1 MRRYIVQ
8 KDLMEEN
15 IRLVQKAAG
24 SALLYGTVKANG
36 YGLGLEA
43 MVRILSSQGIDRFA
57 VTEPLDAKRICELG
71 LPVTEV
77 LMMRPVTEPGTLEAL
92 LALPVTFSVGSIED
106 ARTLS
111 QAAGRLHVLPQA
123 HIQIDTGLGRFGFAA
138 GAPEQIRRIYDQ
150 FQDIRFTGIY
160 THFAFGTDRCLT
172 MRQLHLFQKT
182 VQTLVRVGCD
192 VGIRHCA
199 SSAALFYFPET
210 RLDAVRVGSAM
221 LGRILH
227 GERFGLKK
235 VGVCEASI
243 DELRTLPAG
252 ATVGYAARFTAKQD
266 MRVATV
272 CVGTLHGL
280 SLEAG
285 RGKKDFLSGLR
296 ALAGQAR
303 RLFRRNVGLYA
314 SVNGQI
320 VPVLGVVCT
329 EAVVLDVT
337 GIDCRLGDLVRLPLN
352 PIYLRYMDCVWT
364 DSRAAEAETEL
375 TEL

>member
-43 MVRILSSQGIDRFA
+43 MVRTFSAQGIDHFA
-57 VTEPLDAKRICELG
+57 VTEPSDAKRICEYG
-71 LPVTEV
+71 VPVTEV
-77 LMMRPVTEPGTLEAL
+77 LMMRPVTEPEELEAL
-92 LALPVTFSVGSIED
+92 LTLPVTLSVGSTED
-106 ARTLS
+106 AQALT
-111 QAAGRLHVLPQA
+111 QAARRLHVFPQA
-123 HIQIDTGLGRFGFAA
+123 HIQVDTGLGRFGFVA
-138 GAPEQIRRIYDQ
+138 GESEQIFRIYDQ
-150 FQDIRFTGIY
+150 FPDIRFTGIY
-160 THFAFGTDRCLT
+160 THFAFGANRRLT
-172 MRQLHLFQKT
+172 MRQFYLFQKT
-182 VQTLVRVGCD
+182 VQTLERAGYD

-227 GERFGLKK
+227 GERFGLKT

-266 MRVATV
+266 MRIATV

-285 RGKKDFLSGLR
+285 SGKKDFVSGLR

-303 RLFRRNVGLYA
+303 RLVRRSASLCA
-314 SVNGQI
+314 SVNGQT
-320 VPVLGVVCT
+320 VPVLGVVYT
-329 EAVVLDVT
+329 EAVALDVT
-337 GIDCRLGDLVRLPLN
+337 GIDCRVGDLARLPLN

-364 DSRAAEAETEL
+364 DSCAAEAETEP
-375 TEL
+375 

>member
-8 KDLMEEN
+8 RDLLEEN
-15 IRLVQKAAG
+15 IRLVKKAAG
-24 SALLYGTVKANG
+24 SARLYGTVKADG

-43 MVRILSSQGIDRFA
+43 MVRTLSAQGIDRFA
-57 VTEPLDAKRICELG
+57 VSEPLDADRICGFG
-71 LPVTEV
+71 LPVTEI
-77 LMMRPVTEPGTLEAL
+77 LLMRPLREPETLDRL
-92 LALPVTFSVGSIED
+92 LTLPVTFSVGSTED
-106 ARTLS
+106 AQALT
-111 QAAGRLHVLPQA
+111 QAARRLHVFPQA
-123 HIQIDTGLGRFGFAA
+123 HIQVDTGLGRFGFSA
-138 GAPEQIRRIYDQ
+138 GEPEQIRRIYDQ

-160 THFAFGTDRCLT
+160 THFACNTNRRLT
-172 MRQLHLFQKT
+172 MRQLHLFLET
-182 VQTLVRVGCD
+182 VQALERAGYD

-210 RLDAVRVGSAM
+210 RLDAVRIGSAL
-221 LGRILH
+221 LGRIWH
-227 GERFGLKK
+227 GERFGLKR

-266 MRVATV
+266 MRIATI

-285 RGKKDFLSGLR
+285 SGKKDFVSGLW

-303 RLFRRNVGLYA
+303 RLVRRSVSLCA
-314 SVNGQI
+314 SVNGQT

-352 PIYLRYMDCVWT
+352 PLYLRYMDCVWT
-364 DSRAAEAETEL
+364 DSPAAGEEAEL
-375 TEL
+375 